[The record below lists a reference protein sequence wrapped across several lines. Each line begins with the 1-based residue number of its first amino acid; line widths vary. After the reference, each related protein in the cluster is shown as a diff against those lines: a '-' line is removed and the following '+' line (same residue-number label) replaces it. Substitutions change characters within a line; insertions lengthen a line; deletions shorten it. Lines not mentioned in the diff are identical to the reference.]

1 MASELGADIELE
13 KIGTK
18 YPGLAPWEIWLSE
31 AQERMVLAVP
41 EVSVGAFAELCSR
54 FGSEFWDIGSFRGDG
69 RLVIRMRG
77 EVVLDLPMEFVHK
90 GIPQKRLV
98 AEAPVKNRGQTT
110 SLPKGAPQKVKKRGL
125 TPFFKNVSCERIV
138 RRYDYEVQGGTVVKP
153 FAGPEGDAPQDA
165 AVLKPQGTGGAWGI
179 ALSNALRPDY
189 AEIDPYRA
197 AWAVVDEA
205 VRNAVAVGSD
215 PERIAILD
223 NFCMGDPNDPAVMW
237 ALLESAR
244 GLRDA
249 ALAFGTPIISGK
261 DSFYNEYLG
270 PDGRRHAVPPS
281 LLVSALGFVPD
292 VSKAVT
298 SFLKSPGDSIWLV
311 GRFEPSFLDKDAAG
325 AEADLGAVP
334 GVDPGAQVVYKALFE
349 AMQAG
354 EVAAAHDLSEG
365 GLTLA
370 LAEMCMGGRKGADI
384 VLPPSQEPAGRAMKE
399 CAASPLGLHGM
410 VRDLLLFGESAGC
423 LLVEVRA
430 GQDEA
435 FGRHFGEEQAFRI
448 GAVSQMPVMRIHDG
462 DSEILSV
469 SISDMLK
476 AWKDSAGEVLP

>member
-1 MASELGADIELE
+1 
-13 KIGTK
+13 
-18 YPGLAPWEIWLSE
+18 
-31 AQERMVLAVP
+31 
-41 EVSVGAFAELCSR
+41 
-54 FGSEFWDIGSFRGDG
+54 
-69 RLVIRMRG
+69 
-77 EVVLDLPMEFVHK
+77 
-90 GIPQKRLV
+90 
-98 AEAPVKNRGQTT
+98 
-110 SLPKGAPQKVKKRGL
+110 
-125 TPFFKNVSCERIV
+125 VSCERIV

-325 AEADLGAVP
+325 L
-334 GVDPGAQVVYKALFE
+334 K
-349 AMQAG
+349 
-354 EVAAAHDLSEG
+354 
-365 GLTLA
+365 LT
-370 LAEMCMGGRKGADI
+370 
-384 VLPPSQEPAGRAMKE
+384 
-399 CAASPLGLHGM
+399 
-410 VRDLLLFGESAGC
+410 
-423 LLVEVRA
+423 
-430 GQDEA
+430 
-435 FGRHFGEEQAFRI
+435 
-448 GAVSQMPVMRIHDG
+448 
-462 DSEILSV
+462 
-469 SISDMLK
+469 
-476 AWKDSAGEVLP
+476 